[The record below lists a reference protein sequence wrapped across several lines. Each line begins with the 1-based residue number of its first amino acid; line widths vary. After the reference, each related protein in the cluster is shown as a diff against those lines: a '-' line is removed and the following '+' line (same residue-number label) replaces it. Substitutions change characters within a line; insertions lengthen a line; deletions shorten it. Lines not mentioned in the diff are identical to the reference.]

1 MDGRLEAA
9 DMFHRRALPITR
21 LQVLVQD
28 SDDLIVENLELTDP
42 LHHLLQWLQLDQT
55 LRFTALMLQGLSY
68 RKIHDPLPSFKYH
81 HWTNK

>member
-9 DMFHRRALPITR
+9 DMFHRRALPVTR

-42 LHHLLQWLQLDQT
+42 LHHLLQWLQLDQM
-55 LRFTALMLQGLSY
+55 LRFTVLYDARTLLQ
-68 RKIHDPLPSFKYH
+68 KN
-81 HWTNK
+81 T